1 MENVLC
7 TFCVLSKY
15 LAVSGAKEN
24 GPAKVAQG
32 SQAGP
37 FQRHALC
44 TKCPESYGNTLTQR
58 RAYLPSKPY
67 LL

>member
-7 TFCVLSKY
+7 MFCVLSKY

-32 SQAGP
+32 SQGGP
-37 FQRHALC
+37 FHALR